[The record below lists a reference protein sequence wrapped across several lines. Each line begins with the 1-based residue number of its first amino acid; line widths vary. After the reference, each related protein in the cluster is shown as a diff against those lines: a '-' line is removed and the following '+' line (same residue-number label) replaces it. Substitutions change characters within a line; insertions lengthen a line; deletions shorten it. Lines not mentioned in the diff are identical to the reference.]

1 MEYKAPVEAYTG
13 VVREVTIGKGRKSL
27 KIGGENILPLHFFD
41 QGSNPNPAKFALEV
55 LDMEPQD
62 WPEHLVEPF
71 QGAISDPVKWAKKCQ
86 ELGTD
91 AVFLRLVSTDPAVKD
106 SSADGAAAMAKKVA
120 EAINIPLIIYGSGD
134 DKKDAQVL
142 PKVAEACD
150 GMNLLIGPVQ
160 KENYEKVGKALLDHG
175 HNASALSPLDINL
188 LKELNVK
195 LCKFFPAEKIVID
208 PESAAVGYGMEYAFS
223 LMERVKQ
230 IGIITKD
237 NMTMMPIIADLGG
250 ECWKTKQAKE
260 NKEQGLLWEGIT
272 ALSLLLAGANIIILR
287 HPESINLVKETI
299 EGENGRSKRN
309 NTEIRRNS

>member
-1 MEYKAPVEAYTG
+1 MDYKAPAEAYTG
-13 VVREVTIGKGRKSL
+13 VVREVTIGKGNKSL

-62 WPEHLVEPF
+62 WPEHLTQPF
-71 QGAISDPVKWAKKCQ
+71 KDVLSDPVKWAKKCE
-86 ELGTD
+86 ELGAD

-106 SSADGAAAMAKKVA
+106 SSADEAAALAKKVA

-134 DKKDAQVL
+134 DKKDAEVL

-150 GMNLLIGPVQ
+150 GMNLLIGPVL
-160 KENYEKVGKALLDHG
+160 KENYEIVGKALLDHG

-208 PESAAVGYGMEYAFS
+208 PESAALGYGMEYSFS

-272 ALSLLLAGANIIILR
+272 GLSLFLAGANILVLR
-287 HPESINLVKETI
+287 YPETLKLIKEMI
-299 EGENGRSKRN
+299 ETR
-309 NTEIRRNS
+309 

>member
-1 MEYKAPVEAYTG
+1 MEYKAPVEEYSG
-13 VVREVTIGKGRKSL
+13 VVRDVSIGKGKNSI
-27 KIGGENILPLHFFD
+27 KIGGENMLPLHFFD
-41 QGSNPNPAKFALEV
+41 KGSNPNPVKLALEV

-62 WPEHLVEPF
+62 WPEHLTQLFKDVL
-71 QGAISDPVKWAKKCQ
+71 SDPVKWARKCE
-86 ELGTD
+86 ELGAD

-106 SSADGAAAMAKKVA
+106 SSADEAAALAKKVA

-134 DKKDAQVL
+134 DKKDAEVL
-142 PKVAEACD
+142 PKVAEVCH

-160 KENYEKVGKALLDHG
+160 KENYEIVGRALLDHG

-208 PESAAVGYGMEYAFS
+208 PEAAALGYGMEYSYS

-260 NKEQGLLWEGIT
+260 DKEQGLLWEGIT
-272 ALSLLLAGANIIILR
+272 ALSLLLAGANIIVLR
-287 HPESINLVKETI
+287 HPQTLKLIKETI
-299 EGENGRSKRN
+299 EAR
-309 NTEIRRNS
+309 

>member
-1 MEYKAPVEAYTG
+1 MEYKAPVEEYSG
-13 VVREVTIGKGRKSL
+13 VVREVNIGKGKNSIN
-27 KIGGENILPLHFFD
+27 IGGENMLPLHFFD
-41 QGSNPNPAKFALEV
+41 KGSNPNPVKFALEV
-55 LDMEPQD
+55 LDMEPLD
-62 WPEHLVEPF
+62 WPEHLTQPF
-71 QGAISDPVKWAKKCQ
+71 KDVISDPVKWAKRCE
-86 ELGTD
+86 ELGAD

-106 SSADGAAAMAKKVA
+106 SSADEAAALARKVA
-120 EAINIPLIIYGSGD
+120 DSINIPLIIYGSGD
-134 DKKDAQVL
+134 DKKDAEVL

-160 KENYEKVGKALLDHG
+160 KENYEIIGKALLEHG

-208 PESAAVGYGMEYAFS
+208 PESAALGYGMEYSFS

-272 ALSLLLAGANIIILR
+272 ALSLLLAGANIIVLR
-287 HPESINLVKETI
+287 HPETLNLIKKTTEVK
-299 EGENGRSKRN
+299 
-309 NTEIRRNS
+309 

>member
-1 MEYKAPVEAYTG
+1 MEYKPPVEAYTG
-13 VVREVTIGKGRKSL
+13 AVREVTIGKGNKSL

-62 WPEHLVEPF
+62 WPEHLNQPF
-71 QGAISDPVKWAKKCQ
+71 KDVMSDPVKWAKRCE
-86 ELGTD
+86 ELGAD
-91 AVFLRLVSTDPAVKD
+91 AVLLRLVSTDPAVKD
-106 SSADGAAAMAKKVA
+106 SSADEAAALAKKVA

-150 GMNLLIGPVQ
+150 GMNLLIGPVL
-160 KENYEKVGKALLDHG
+160 KENYEIVGKALLDHG

-208 PESAAVGYGMEYAFS
+208 PESAALGYGMEYSFS

-237 NMTMMPIIADLGG
+237 NMTMMPIIADLGA

-260 NKEQGLLWEGIT
+260 TKEQGLLWEGMT
-272 ALSLLLAGANIIILR
+272 ALSLLMAGANILVLR
-287 HPESINLVKETI
+287 HPETLKLIKEMI
-299 EGENGRSKRN
+299 ETR
-309 NTEIRRNS
+309 

>member
-1 MEYKAPVEAYTG
+1 MDYKAPVEAYTG
-13 VVREVTIGKGRKSL
+13 VVREITIGKGNKSL

-62 WPEHLVEPF
+62 WPEHLIQPF
-71 QGAISDPVKWAKKCQ
+71 KDVISDPVKWAKKCE
-86 ELGTD
+86 ELGAD
-91 AVFLRLVSTDPAVKD
+91 AVLLRLVSTDPAVKD
-106 SSADGAAAMAKKVA
+106 SSADEAAALAKKVA

-134 DKKDAQVL
+134 DKKDAEVL

-150 GMNLLIGPVQ
+150 GMNLLIGPVL
-160 KENYEKVGKALLDHG
+160 KENYEIVGKALLDHG

-208 PESAAVGYGMEYAFS
+208 PESAALGYGMEYSFS

-237 NMTMMPIIADLGG
+237 NMTMMPIIADLGA

-272 ALSLLLAGANIIILR
+272 GLSLFLAGANILVLR
-287 HPESINLVKETI
+287 YPETLKLIKEMI
-299 EGENGRSKRN
+299 ETR
-309 NTEIRRNS
+309 

>member
-1 MEYKAPVEAYTG
+1 MEYEAPVEAYAG
-13 VVREVTIGKGRKSL
+13 VVRELTIGKGKKSL
-27 KIGGENILPLHFFD
+27 KIGGENILPFHFFD
-41 QGSNPNPAKFALEV
+41 QGSNPNPAKFALEII
-55 LDMEPQD
+55 DMEPQD
-62 WPEHLVEPF
+62 WAQHLVEPF
-71 QGAISDPVKWAKKCQ
+71 KDVIADPVKWAKKC
-86 ELGTD
+86 EEFGAD

-106 SSADGAAAMAKKVA
+106 SSADGAADIAKEVA
-120 EAINIPLIIYGSGD
+120 EAIDVPLIIYGSGD
-134 DKKDAQVL
+134 DRKDAEVL

-160 KENYEKVGKALLDHG
+160 KENYEVVGKALLDHG

-208 PESAAVGYGMEYAFS
+208 PESAALGYGMEYSFS

-237 NMTMMPIIADLGG
+237 NMTMMPIIGDLGA

-260 NKEQGLLWEGIT
+260 NKEQALLWEGIT
-272 ALSLLLAGANIIILR
+272 VLSLLLAGANILVLR
-287 HPESINLVKETI
+287 HPETLKLVKETI
-299 EGENGRSKRN
+299 ETR
-309 NTEIRRNS
+309 